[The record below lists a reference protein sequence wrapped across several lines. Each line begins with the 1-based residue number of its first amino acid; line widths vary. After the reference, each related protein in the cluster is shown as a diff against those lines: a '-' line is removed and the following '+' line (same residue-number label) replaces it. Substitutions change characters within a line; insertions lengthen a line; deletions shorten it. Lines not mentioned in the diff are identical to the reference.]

1 MVPGWLWM
9 AVGSVLVGLTVAA
22 AAQSDRDRGK
32 SAGKAVGERY
42 GSRDAVESLI
52 FQPLSSD
59 KKMETVDG
67 QLFDAKVECIAHAEF
82 MRVSFAPSSANDL
95 QFVAVELDR
104 DLDGRRE
111 YSTMVPGPIAAVCT
125 NGALVCDPG
134 TTTNCRGK
142 QWRATSGGL
151 IADDVAKDQLGGC
164 YCFNNSCGAGLLGT
178 NSRQVLGD
186 LGSGIAT
193 ALQREF
199 PRLSV
204 GSAQQVDATTMQFYG
219 QSSGCGH
226 DTRPEQYFGTPE
238 AIRPAG
244 EAAATDPSSTYYQLT
259 HSNVATE
266 KNVTEQHCDVR
277 RVIELRDMA
286 LDVSSVLTF
295 NGGDNVTMTSCGAR
309 CVDIQIGRPG
319 NDYLSASCGSHSD
332 VATWTLN
339 RPDMIESAVLTL
351 VSFDD
356 YVSSV
361 FDESQVVYSEPAG
374 WDGLTQRCGENRNRG
389 TRMPNVDV
397 TTYLSSKAPGSTW
410 RWRNTI
416 WLADDGDGRSVLRL
430 RFHED
435 CEFEREFVDD
445 GCSALQANVACTW
458 RDETVDS
465 VQTYRDYYATGLS
478 PLPSSREVTRGSCR
492 QRFTRDWW
500 TRNKTY
506 ACDGAP
512 RQFDTRFSTE
522 RYAVIS
528 STFNKDTGAFED
540 QRTEPDGM
548 QTRHSMTAP
557 LPPSDETSCQ
567 RMCKTRKPRPG
578 QAMGQMGSTGQ
589 LNPSS
594 PAWDYTYR
602 DCMAA
607 DVCPLD
613 PGEDVVSA
621 CNCDSNFMEAVT
633 LMQTIRMTA
642 QDMQCNPP

>member
-1 MVPGWLWM
+1 M
-9 AVGSVLVGLTVAA
+9 
-22 AAQSDRDRGK
+22 
-32 SAGKAVGERY
+32 GERY

-67 QLFDAKVECIAHAEF
+67 QPFDAKIECQAQSEF

-95 QFVAVELDR
+95 QFVAIELDQ

-142 QWRATSGGL
+142 QWRAAAEGL
-151 IADDVAKDQLGGC
+151 VADDVAKDQLGGC
-164 YCFNNSCGAGLLGT
+164 YCFNNGCGAGLLGT

-219 QSSGCGH
+219 QSSGCGQ
-226 DTRPEQYFGTPE
+226 DARPEQYFGTPE
-238 AIRPAG
+238 SIRAAG
-244 EAAATDPSSTYYQLT
+244 ETAAADPSSTYYKLT

-266 KNVTEQHCDVR
+266 QNLTEQQCEVR
-277 RVIELRDMA
+277 RVVELQDKA
-286 LDVSSVLTF
+286 LDVGSVLSL
-295 NGGDNVTMTSCGAR
+295 NGGQNLTTSACGPR
-309 CVDIQIGRPG
+309 CLDIQLGRSG
-319 NDYLSASCGSHSD
+319 NEYLSARCGSHSD
-332 VATWTLN
+332 IATWTLH
-339 RPDMIESAVLTL
+339 RPEMIASAVLTF

-361 FDESQVVYSEPAG
+361 FDESRIVYSEPGG

-389 TRMPNVDV
+389 TRTPNIDV
-397 TTYLSSKAPGSTW
+397 TAYLNAKVPGSTW

-416 WLADDGDGRSVLRL
+416 WLTDDGDGYSVLRL
-430 RFHED
+430 RFHDD
-435 CEFEREFVDD
+435 CELARESVDD
-445 GCSALQANVACTW
+445 GCSALEANVQCNR
-458 RDETVDS
+458 RDEQVDG
-465 VQTYRDYYATGLS
+465 VQTYRDYYSTGLW
-478 PLPSSREVTRGSCR
+478 PLPSSHEVTHGSCH

-500 TRNKTY
+500 LRTKTY
-506 ACDGAP
+506 ACEGAA
-512 RQFDTRFSTE
+512 RQFDARFSTE
-522 RYAVIS
+522 RHAVIS
-528 STFNKDTGAFED
+528 SSFNKDTGAFED
-540 QRTEPDGM
+540 LRTGADGTP
-548 QTRHSMTAP
+548 TRPSMTTP
-557 LPPSDETSCQ
+557 LPPSDDASCQ

-578 QAMGQMGSTGQ
+578 QAMGEVGSTGQ
-589 LNPSS
+589 LNPST

-602 DCMAA
+602 DCTVG
-607 DVCPLD
+607 DICPVGA
-613 PGEDVVSA
+613 GEDIVAA
-621 CNCDSNFMEAVT
+621 CNCDSTFAEAVSM
-633 LMQTIRMTA
+633 MQTIRMTA
-642 QDMQCNPP
+642 QDTQCRAP